1 MPFHIITLK
10 KQKCQDV
17 KMPRC
22 QVTYACK
29 FSLFFENH
37 KIDAEKIGFLLAYLY
52 LCSKNR
58 NMEESALNRYLD
70 EIGKGTLLT
79 DEQERELSAKIL
91 KGDERALSRLVEANL
106 KFVVS
111 VARQYKGQG
120 LAMEDL
126 VSEGN
131 IGLMKAAARF
141 DATKG
146 VRFVNYAVVHVRQ
159 AIEKAIEQ
167 QTGLYKVPKDVKDE
181 LTARQQSLPLS
192 VDAPLGHR
200 ANLSLLSVLVNK
212 DAPQADERVHS
223 EAIEEAIEFALGSL
237 DKRESHVV
245 NAYFGIGQEHETMA
259 EIAEDMDLKR
269 ERVRQIRDKAIR
281 KLRKAYKR
289 RLKTNFR

>member
-1 MPFHIITLK
+1 
-10 KQKCQDV
+10 
-17 KMPRC
+17 
-22 QVTYACK
+22 
-29 FSLFFENH
+29 
-37 KIDAEKIGFLLAYLY
+37 
-52 LCSKNR
+52 
-58 NMEESALNRYLD
+58 MEESALNRYLD

-79 DEQERELSAKIL
+79 DEQERELSVKIL

-167 QTGLYKVPKDVKDE
+167 QTGLYKVPPFFMV
-181 LTARQQSLPLS
+181 Q
-192 VDAPLGHR
+192 V
-200 ANLSLLSVLVNK
+200 
-212 DAPQADERVHS
+212 
-223 EAIEEAIEFALGSL
+223 
-237 DKRESHVV
+237 
-245 NAYFGIGQEHETMA
+245 
-259 EIAEDMDLKR
+259 
-269 ERVRQIRDKAIR
+269 
-281 KLRKAYKR
+281 
-289 RLKTNFR
+289 